1 MALDSTANQG
11 FTVAASTLD
20 KPLKTVVEQVGE
32 QFFNGLEQAPEWS
45 AEFWQQLADV
55 WACSEFVAQSC
66 GRNPRM
72 LLDLVDSGDLS
83 QAYEAGD
90 YAANLAI
97 LLNDVNNEADLSR
110 VLRQFRRREMVRLAW
125 RDIAGLADL
134 TETLSELS
142 TLASVCVDS
151 ALGILY
157 DWHCRDYGVPMG
169 RDSGEPQHLVVLG
182 MGKLGADELN
192 YSSDIDLMFTY
203 PEEGET
209 EGARRPR
216 SNQEFFVRLGQRLI
230 AAISQHTADGYVFRV
245 DMRLRPFGDA
255 GPLAVSFNSMEDYYQ
270 VHGREWER
278 YALIKASVI
287 AGDRVGGLEL
297 LRALKPF
304 VFRRYLDYGM
314 FESLRDMKGMISEQ
328 VKRKGMNNNIKLG
341 PGGIREVEFIGQAF
355 QLIRGG
361 REPKLQERPI
371 RQILRSLTDF
381 DYLPAYV
388 TRALDDA
395 YVFLRRAE
403 NRIQAIADQQTHL
416 LPEDELNQARL
427 AKAMNYATWAE
438 FEHDLRA
445 HMVTVHE
452 HFDQVFAAPQ
462 REQAAEQGSVYDV
475 LWKHECD
482 DERGEALLLE
492 QGYDQ
497 PKLAYET
504 LTRLRDSRRYNS
516 LTQTGKER
524 LDRLMPLML
533 GAVAAVAQP
542 TETLV
547 RLIVLVEGIARR
559 SAYLALLVEN
569 PMALSQL
576 VKLCAASPWI
586 AAHLARYPLLLDELL
601 DPRTLYVPLGREKL
615 KATLEDALAKVAG
628 DEEQEMEAL
637 RHFKQANVLRVAAAD
652 VSGVY
657 PLMQVSDHLTE
668 IAEVLT
674 EKSLN
679 LSYNHLV
686 KRHGRPQGLVES
698 QCGESGFIV
707 IAYGKMGGIEL
718 GYGSDLDVVFLHSNE
733 GVGKSTNGPKSVDNT
748 MFFARLG
755 QRLIHT
761 MTAHTPAG
769 VLYDVDSRLRPS
781 GDAGM
786 LVATMAAFAEYQRN
800 EAWTWEH
807 QALVRARAVAGDPQ
821 LIEQFNAVRSDIL
834 GRERDAQKLRLEVVE
849 MRQKMRAQLVKA
861 KEGEFDLKQ
870 SAGGIADIEFIVQ
883 YHILRWAFLHPALLV
898 WSDNIRQLETLAAEG
913 LVPEA
918 DAQMLIGA
926 YKTYR
931 EAAHRL
937 VLQDKKAIVDENEF
951 KELQIDVIRIWRDL
965 MEPVK

>member
-1 MALDSTANQG
+1 MAQDSLANQA
-11 FTVAASTLD
+11 FSSALSTLAEPLTVA
-20 KPLKTVVEQVGE
+20 VEQAGE
-32 QFFNGLEQAPEWS
+32 QFFSQLEQTPEW
-45 AEFWQQLADV
+45 APEFWQQLVDV

-66 GRNPRM
+66 SRNPAVLM
-72 LLDLVDSGDLS
+72 GLVDSGDLGR
-83 QAYEAGD
+83 AYEAGA
-90 YAANLAI
+90 YAERLNVRLAKVDSEDE
-97 LLNDVNNEADLSR
+97 LGR
-110 VLRQFRRREMVRLAW
+110 VLRHFRRREMVRLAW

-134 TETLSELS
+134 PETLAELS
-142 TLASVCVDS
+142 ALASVCVDS
-151 ALGILY
+151 TLDMLY
-157 DWHCRDYGVPMG
+157 EWHCRDYGVPIG

-182 MGKLGADELN
+182 MGKLGAGELN

-203 PEEGET
+203 PEDGET

-216 SNQEFFVRLGQRLI
+216 TNQEFFIRLGQRLI
-230 AAISQHTADGYVFRV
+230 AAINQHTAEGYVFRV

-255 GPLAVSFNSMEDYYQ
+255 GPLAVSFSSMEDYYQ

-287 AGDRVGGLEL
+287 AGDRVGGREL
-297 LRALKPF
+297 LRNLKPF

-314 FESLRDMKGMISEQ
+314 FESLREMKGMIAEQ
-328 VKRKGMNNNIKLG
+328 VKRKGMDNNIKLG

-371 RQILRSLTDF
+371 RQILRSLSEF

-388 TRALDDA
+388 TQALDEA

-403 NRIQAIADQQTHL
+403 NRIQAIADQQTHQ
-416 LPEDELNQARL
+416 LPEDALNQARL
-427 AKAMNYATWAE
+427 AKAMNYATWPE
-438 FEHDLRA
+438 FEHCLRS

-452 HFDQVFAAPQ
+452 HFEQVFIAPQ
-462 REQAAEQGSVYDV
+462 CEQAAEQGSVYDV
-475 LWKHECD
+475 LWKHGCD
-482 DERGEALLLE
+482 DERGESLLLE

-504 LTRLRDSRRYNS
+504 LTRLRDSRRYKS
-516 LTQTGKER
+516 LTQHGKER

-533 GAVAAVAQP
+533 GAVAAVENSAD
-542 TETLV
+542 TLV
-547 RLIVLVEGIARR
+547 RLIGLVEGIARR

-615 KATLEDALAKVAG
+615 KAALASSLAKVAD

-637 RHFKQANVLRVAAAD
+637 RHFKQTNVLRVAAAD

-674 EKSLN
+674 EKSLS
-679 LSYNHLV
+679 LSYNHLS
-686 KRHGRPQGLVES
+686 KRHGQPQGLAES
-698 QCGESGFIV
+698 DGCEPGFIV
-707 IAYGKMGGIEL
+707 VAYGKMGGIEL
-718 GYGSDLDVVFLHSNE
+718 GYGSDLDVVFLHSND
-733 GVGKSTNGPKSVDNT
+733 GVGQSTDGPKPVDNT

-761 MTAHTPAG
+761 MTTHTPAG
-769 VLYDVDSRLRPS
+769 TLYEVDSRLRPS

-786 LVATMAAFAEYQRN
+786 LVATIDAFAEYQRN
-800 EAWTWEH
+800 DAWTWEH
-807 QALVRARAVAGDPQ
+807 QALVRARGVAGDPR
-821 LIEQFNAVRSDIL
+821 LIEKFNAVRREIL
-834 GRERDAQKLRLEVVE
+834 GRERDAETLRVEVVA
-849 MRQKMRAQLVKA
+849 MRQKMRDQLVKA
-861 KEGEFDLKQ
+861 NETEFDLKQ
-870 SAGGIADIEFIVQ
+870 SPGGIADIEFIVQ
-883 YHILRWAFLHPALLV
+883 YHILRWAHDYPELMT
-898 WSDNIRQLETLAAEG
+898 WTDNIRQLEALAAQG
-913 LVPEA
+913 LMAEE
-918 DAQMLIGA
+918 DAKCLSD
-926 YKTYR
+926 TYR
-931 EAAHRL
+931 RYRTTAHHLILNGDSVTVSKTQFEHEASL
-937 VLQDKKAIVDENEF
+937 V
-951 KELQIDVIRIWRDL
+951 IDIWARY
-965 MEPVK
+965 MSVAV